1 MAIGGGQK
9 KFRAHCRPAY
19 MLFTKV
25 RLLGATS
32 SRAVFR
38 KTDRNA
44 YARHG
49 WMVGTAV
56 SETQGLVVNVVVERT
71 LHPTDRHGKLN

>member
-1 MAIGGGQK
+1 MFGSGRK
-9 KFRAHCRPAY
+9 KFHAHCRPAY

-32 SRAVFR
+32 SRAFFP

-44 YARHG
+44 CARNG

-56 SETQGLVVNVVVERT
+56 SQTQGLVVNVVVERT